1 MLINSESSDTNGAIL
16 QGYVKTSL
24 KNLIHYFGPPLQGV
38 ENDMFCFWSLEDN
51 KKIVATI
58 YDWKLDNLPDD
69 KKEYCWHI
77 GGETQ
82 RSLDLVS
89 NFLNLPVIL
98 PFWNTEDC

>member
-1 MLINSESSDTNGAIL
+1 MRINSETSNTSGAVL
-16 QGYVKTSL
+16 QGYVKTTL
-24 KNLIHYFGPPLQGV
+24 KKLIHRLGPPLQGV
-38 ENDMFCFWSLEDN
+38 EDDMFCFWSLEDN
-51 KKIVATI
+51 KGIVATI

-82 RSLDLVS
+82 ASLDLVAD
-89 NFLNLPVIL
+89 FLDVVVML